1 MLLDLV
7 LRYNV
12 PMTSEET
19 HKKLRRRLSPED
31 RRKQLLHVGL
41 KVFANLGLEGA
52 GHANI
57 AKAAN
62 VSTATVFNY
71 FPTRPI
77 LTQELIWEI
86 RAILNTEFNKM
97 AKDWDFDTASPQARI
112 YHMASTYNTIIN
124 EKPDVFKAF
133 LMWSV
138 SFNRELRT
146 EFVEFQDSILKR
158 LENLMGGSLRNK
170 GHARV
175 LFGAANTL
183 AMMRFDNYPV
193 EDLTDYVVAL
203 TKGLE
208 R

>member
-1 MLLDLV
+1 MNMSSSANSSNANIL
-7 LRYNV
+7 N
-12 PMTSEET
+12 TGAA
-19 HKKLRRRLSPED
+19 KKRRRLSPED
-31 RRKQLLHVGL
+31 RRKQLLLVGI

-86 RAILNTEFNKM
+86 KALLNIEFNQM
-97 AKDWDFDTASPQARI
+97 TDDWDFESASPASRI
-112 YHMASTYNTIIN
+112 YHMAATYNRIID

-138 SFNRELRT
+138 SFNQELRV
-146 EFVEFQDSILKR
+146 EFIEFQDDILKR
-158 LENLMGGSLRNK
+158 LSTLMGASLRNK

-193 EDLTDYVVAL
+193 EDLTDYVIAL

-208 R
+208 H

>member
-1 MLLDLV
+1 MAMSQLD
-7 LRYNV
+7 
-12 PMTSEET
+12 PTS
-19 HKKLRRRLSPED
+19 KRRRRLSPEE
-31 RRKQLLHVGL
+31 RRKQLLLIGL

-57 AKAAN
+57 AKVAN

-71 FPTRPI
+71 FPTRAI
-77 LTQELIWEI
+77 LTQELIWGI
-86 RAILNTEFNKM
+86 KKILNAEFKTMTEN
-97 AKDWDFDTASPQARI
+97 WDYENTSPQSRI
-112 YHMASTYNTIIN
+112 YHMASTYNRIIDD
-124 EKPDVFKAF
+124 KPDVFKAF

-138 SFNRELRT
+138 SFNKELRS
-146 EFVEFQDSILKR
+146 EFVEFQDDIIKR
-158 LENLMGGSLRNK
+158 LTGFMGASLRNT

-193 EDLTDYVVAL
+193 EELTDYVVAL

-208 R
+208 RPIDS

>member
-1 MLLDLV
+1 MSLNSYV
-7 LRYNV
+7 SNNA
-12 PMTSEET
+12 S
-19 HKKLRRRLSPED
+19 KKRRRLSPEA
-31 RRKQLLHVGL
+31 RRKQLLHIGL

-57 AKAAN
+57 AKAAS

-71 FPTRPI
+71 FPTRSI

-86 RAILNTEFNKM
+86 KAILNAEFKSMSDN
-97 AKDWDFDTASPQARI
+97 WDFDSASPEARI
-112 YHMASTYNTIIN
+112 YHMASTYNKIID
-124 EKPDVFKAF
+124 EQPAVFKAF

-138 SFNRELRT
+138 SFNKELRR
-146 EFVEFQDSILKR
+146 EFIDFQDSILKQLR
-158 LENLMGGSLRNK
+158 SLMGDSLRDK
-170 GHARV
+170 AHARI

-183 AMMRFDNYPV
+183 AMMRFDNYPA
-193 EDLTDYVVAL
+193 EELTNYVVAL

>member
-1 MLLDLV
+1 MSS
-7 LRYNV
+7 NI
-12 PMTSEET
+12 
-19 HKKLRRRLSPED
+19 HINKKRRRLSPEA

-41 KVFANLGLEGA
+41 KVFANLGIEGA

-57 AKAAN
+57 AKEAG

-86 RAILNTEFNKM
+86 KAILNAEFKAM
-97 AKDWDFDTASPQARI
+97 SQDWDFENASPQSRL
-112 YHMASTYNTIIN
+112 YHMAQTYNKLID
-124 EKPDVFKAF
+124 EQPDVFKAF

-138 SFNRELRT
+138 SFNKELRS
-146 EFVEFQDSILKR
+146 EFIEFQDDILKR
-158 LENLMGGSLRNK
+158 LEKLMGSSIRNK

-203 TKGLE
+203 SKGLKP
-208 R
+208 

>member
-1 MLLDLV
+1 MSDTA
-7 LRYNV
+7 
-12 PMTSEET
+12 P
-19 HKKLRRRLSPED
+19 KKTRRRLSPEE

-57 AKAAN
+57 ANAAN

-71 FPTRPI
+71 FPTRAI

-86 RAILNTEFNKM
+86 KAILNAEFKTM
-97 AKDWDFDTASPQARI
+97 IESWDFANSSPESRI
-112 YHMASTYNTIIN
+112 YHMAQSYNKIID
-124 EKPDVFKAF
+124 ERPDVFKAF

-138 SFNRELRT
+138 SFNKDLRG
-146 EFVEFQDSILKR
+146 EFLEFQSSILKR
-158 LENLMGGSLRNK
+158 LEKLMGDSIRHK

-203 TKGLE
+203 TKGLG
-208 R
+208 RPS

>member
-1 MLLDLV
+1 MAMSDID
-7 LRYNV
+7 
-12 PMTSEET
+12 PSI
-19 HKKLRRRLSPED
+19 KKRRRLSPDE
-31 RRKQLLHVGL
+31 RRAQLLMTGL
-41 KVFANLGLEGA
+41 GVFANLGLEGA

-71 FPTRPI
+71 FPTRAI

-86 RAILNTEFNKM
+86 KSILNVEFKAM
-97 AKDWDFDTASPQARI
+97 TDGWDYENSSPASRI
-112 YHMASTYNTIIN
+112 YHMAATYNRIID

-138 SFNRELRT
+138 SFNKELRL
-146 EFVEFQDSILKR
+146 EFIEFQNDIIKR
-158 LENLMGGSLRNK
+158 LTIFMGDSLRNK

-208 R
+208 RPKKP